1 MFASL
6 QCAIGALLLAF
17 HIAAQDVSVS
27 LYPTVDPARLA
38 QAFNISEDCLEAL
51 YVVTTISLIFHSCI
65 RRTPESIKQLPIQ
78 IARLARMASMMV
90 EIVRLD
96 DLRNFF

>member
-6 QCAIGALLLAF
+6 QCTISTFLLACYVT
-17 HIAAQDVSVS
+17 AQDVSVS

-51 YVVTTISLIFHSCI
+51 
-65 RRTPESIKQLPIQ
+65 
-78 IARLARMASMMV
+78 
-90 EIVRLD
+90 
-96 DLRNFF
+96 

>member
-6 QCAIGALLLAF
+6 QRVVGPLLLAY
-17 HIAAQDVSVS
+17 HVTAQDVSVS

-51 YVVTTISLIFHSCI
+51 
-65 RRTPESIKQLPIQ
+65 
-78 IARLARMASMMV
+78 
-90 EIVRLD
+90 
-96 DLRNFF
+96 